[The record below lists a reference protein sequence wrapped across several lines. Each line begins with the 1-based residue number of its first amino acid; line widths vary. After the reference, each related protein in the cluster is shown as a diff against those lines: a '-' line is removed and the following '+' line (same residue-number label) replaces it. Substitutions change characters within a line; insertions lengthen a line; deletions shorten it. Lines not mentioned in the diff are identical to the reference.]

1 MPPHASGRVH
11 DPPGKRRV
19 ALSDVVQLAE
29 TYPQVTGGLR
39 WPQDLRFR
47 HNMDLIFG
55 VDESI
60 PNDLDREH
68 AEIIQHLAAAGNKY
82 SSFQV
87 GLGSKPGGNELPMR

>member
-1 MPPHASGRVH
+1 MPSDASGRV
-11 DPPGKRRV
+11 DDFSGKFGV
-19 ALSDVVQLAE
+19 AFSDVVELAE

-55 VDESI
+55 VDGSI
-60 PNDLDREH
+60 PNDLFREH
-68 AEIIQHLAAAGNKY
+68 AEMIQHLAAAGNKY